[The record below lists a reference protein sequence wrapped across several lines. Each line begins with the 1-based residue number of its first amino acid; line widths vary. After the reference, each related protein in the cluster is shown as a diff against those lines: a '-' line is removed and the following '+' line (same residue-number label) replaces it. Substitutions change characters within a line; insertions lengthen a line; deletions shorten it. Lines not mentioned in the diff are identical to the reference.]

1 MGNTL
6 IILLSYILN
15 FILIILIISLLLRI
29 RNVERKLINFSPTE
43 VYAIVENMHEMVLE
57 SQRLADSLESSI
69 KTKEAIL
76 EDLSDLVDEKILR
89 YEKLA
94 TEKYSSA
101 KIGKQILANN
111 NTENMYKQEDIHKLE
126 DVYKKEVVNNEDN
139 IPKETKKDL
148 KSKII
153 ELNSQGKAS
162 IDIARELGIS
172 ITEVQLA
179 LRLTP
184 KI

>member
-29 RNVERKLINFSPTE
+29 RNLERKLINFSPTE
-43 VYAIVENMHEMVLE
+43 AYSIMENMHEMVLE
-57 SQRLADSLESSI
+57 SQRLADSLEASI
-69 KTKEAIL
+69 KSREAVL
-76 EDLSDLVDEKILR
+76 EDLLDLVDEKILR
-89 YEKLA
+89 YEKI
-94 TEKYSSA
+94 TGEKYSGIP
-101 KIGKQILANN
+101 K
-111 NTENMYKQEDIHKLE
+111 E
-126 DVYKKEVVNNEDN
+126 KKEVKSEQIHLESVLKKQETSKEHIIQQDN
-139 IPKETKKDL
+139 KKDL
-148 KSKII
+148 KTKILS
-153 ELNSQGKAS
+153 LNAAGKSS

-184 KI
+184 KEQ

>member
-15 FILIILIISLLLRI
+15 FILIILIISMLLRI
-29 RNVERKLINFSPTE
+29 RNLERKLVNFSPTE
-43 VYAIVENMHEMVLE
+43 AYSIMENMHEMVLE

-69 KTKEAIL
+69 KAREAVL

-89 YEKLA
+89 YEKLSG
-94 TEKYSSA
+94 EKFA
-101 KIGKQILANN
+101 GIPK
-111 NTENMYKQEDIHKLE
+111 E
-126 DVYKKEVVNNEDN
+126 KKEVKNEQIHLETVLKKQETSQEQTKPQDN
-139 IPKETKKDL
+139 KKDL
-148 KSKII
+148 KTKIFS
-153 ELNSQGKAS
+153 LNAAGKSS

-184 KI
+184 KEQ

>member
-6 IILLSYILN
+6 VILLSYILN
-15 FILIILIISLLLRI
+15 FILIILIINLLLRI
-29 RNVERKLINFSPTE
+29 RTLERKLINFSPTE
-43 VYAIVENMHEMVLE
+43 AYSIMENMHEMVLE

-69 KTKEAIL
+69 KAREAVL

-89 YEKLA
+89 YEKA
-94 TEKYSSA
+94 AGEKYTGISKEKTALKNEQAHLETVLKMQEQQKDKSVMQDN
-101 KIGKQILANN
+101 KQ
-111 NTENMYKQEDIHKLE
+111 
-126 DVYKKEVVNNEDN
+126 
-139 IPKETKKDL
+139 DL
-148 KSKII
+148 KTKILS
-153 ELNSQGKAS
+153 LNAAGKSS

-184 KI
+184 KEQ

>member
-29 RNVERKLINFSPTE
+29 RNLERKLINFSPTE
-43 VYAIVENMHEMVLE
+43 AYSIMENMHEMVLE
-57 SQRLADSLESSI
+57 SQRLADSLEASI
-69 KTKEAIL
+69 KSREAVL
-76 EDLSDLVDEKILR
+76 EDLLDLVDEKILR
-89 YEKLA
+89 YEKI
-94 TEKYSSA
+94 TGEKYSGIP
-101 KIGKQILANN
+101 K
-111 NTENMYKQEDIHKLE
+111 E
-126 DVYKKEVVNNEDN
+126 KKEVKSEQIHLESVLKKQETSKEHIIQQDN
-139 IPKETKKDL
+139 KKDL
-148 KSKII
+148 KTKILS
-153 ELNSQGKAS
+153 LNVAGKSS

-184 KI
+184 KEQ

>member
-29 RNVERKLINFSPTE
+29 RNLERKLINFSPTE
-43 VYAIVENMHEMVLE
+43 AYSIMDNMHEMVLE
-57 SQRLADSLESSI
+57 SQRLADSLEASI
-69 KTKEAIL
+69 KSREAVL
-76 EDLSDLVDEKILR
+76 EDLLDLVDEKILR
-89 YEKLA
+89 YEKI
-94 TEKYSSA
+94 TGEKYSGIP
-101 KIGKQILANN
+101 K
-111 NTENMYKQEDIHKLE
+111 E
-126 DVYKKEVVNNEDN
+126 KKEVKSEQIHLESVLKKQETSKEHIIQQDN
-139 IPKETKKDL
+139 KKDL
-148 KSKII
+148 KTKILS
-153 ELNSQGKAS
+153 LNAAGKSS

-184 KI
+184 KEQ

>member
-15 FILIILIISLLLRI
+15 FILIILIVSLLLRI

-43 VYAIVENMHEMVLE
+43 AYSIMENMHEMVLE
-57 SQRLADSLESSI
+57 SQRLADSLEASI
-69 KTKEAIL
+69 KAREAVL

-89 YEKLA
+89 YEHV
-94 TEKYSSA
+94 TGEKFS
-101 KIGKQILANN
+101 KIKN
-111 NTENMYKQEDIHKLE
+111 E
-126 DVYKKEVVNNEDN
+126 KKEVKSEQIHLETVLKKQETL
-139 IPKETKKDL
+139 KEQINKQDSKKDL
-148 KSKII
+148 KTNILS
-153 ELNSQGKAS
+153 LNAEGKSS

-179 LRLTP
+179 LRLP
-184 KI
+184 IKDK